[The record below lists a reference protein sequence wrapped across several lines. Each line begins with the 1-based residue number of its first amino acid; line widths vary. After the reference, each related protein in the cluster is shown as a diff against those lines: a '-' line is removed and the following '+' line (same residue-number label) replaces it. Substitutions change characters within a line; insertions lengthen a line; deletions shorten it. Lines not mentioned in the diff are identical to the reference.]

1 MVNPV
6 EFVQVLVVLFFQ
18 IPFFLNLQRI
28 FDEDPVALV
37 KKDFGPGGVS
47 FFLSQSLTI
56 DGFFLK
62 RIDDQFSILIIADDS
77 QITAFDSIS
86 FDCNR
91 SIDGISSG
99 IFLFLHRIEIHTII
113 SNDADFRRVH
123 AGFESKLRV
132 QDVPEMKL

>member
-1 MVNPV
+1 M
-6 EFVQVLVVLFFQ
+6 
-18 IPFFLNLQRI
+18 
-28 FDEDPVALV
+28 
-37 KKDFGPGGVS
+37 
-47 FFLSQSLTI
+47 LSQSLTI

-62 RIDDQFSILIIADDS
+62 RIDNPFSILIIADDS

-123 AGFESKLRV
+123 AGLESKLRV
-132 QDVPEMKL
+132 QDEWDEDRSARILFCIPDCFA